1 MVKQYTIGLDIG
13 TNSVGWAVTR
23 DDHDLIRRR
32 MKINGDHDKGSMK
45 KNFWGVRLF
54 DEGVTAEE
62 RRVNRTTR
70 RRLRRRKNRLHYLQ
84 AFFIDDMQKVDKN
97 FFQRLTESFLVPM
110 DKDHDRHP
118 VFGTMAED
126 IAYYK
131 QFPTI
136 YHLRKYL
143 ADSNEQADLR
153 LVYLALAHIIK
164 FRGHFLIEGELSTEH
179 ASNDAVG
186 ETFKAFLHLYN
197 HAFHLQPDD
206 TYINPIPEGLPV
218 EAELTA
224 KVSKSRKAERVVHKV
239 ETEKSNG
246 TFHQFLK
253 LIVGNQGNFKKP
265 FSLEEDRKLDMGKE
279 AYEEDVESLLSE
291 IGEDYRELFLA
302 AKHVH
307 DAIELSGILDGA
319 EPNTKAPLSSSMI
332 ARYDEH
338 KQDLQALKTL
348 VKAELPERSFDIF
361 RNKATDGYA
370 GYIEGKTTEENFYK
384 FMKKELSK
392 VDGSEAFIKKID
404 EERFLRKQRT
414 YDNGVIPHQIH
425 LHELKTIID
434 KQGRFYPFLLE
445 NSRKIESLV
454 TFRVPYYVG
463 PLVKTEGQSEFAW
476 MERKGSETIRPWN
489 MKDEVN
495 LVGSAEKFIEK
506 LTNDDTYLP
515 GEKVLPKHSLLLQ
528 KFNVFN
534 ELTKVKYSDDQGK
547 ICNFSSEEKRDIYQ
561 NLFKGHRTVSLKVFE
576 DYLRNDYLLENP
588 KVQGIEKKFNAS
600 LKTYHDLLKLNISR
614 DILDNEKYANRLE
627 DLVKI
632 LTVFEDREMIRKQ
645 LESFSDLFD
654 QATLKKLERRHY
666 TGWGRLSAK
675 LIHGIKDEQTQKTI
689 LDYLVE
695 DDRPKKN
702 INRNFMQLINDDDV
716 SFKKTIEEARLN
728 LESNDLKDAVDQIPG
743 SPAIKKGILQS
754 LKIVDEI
761 VEIMGYEPE
770 SIVIEMARENQ
781 TTSQGQRNAKE
792 RLKNVEGALKELKSD
807 LLKKHPVDQEMLK
820 NDRLYL
826 YYLQNGRDMYTNQ
839 ELDINKLSNYD
850 IDHIIPRSFTTDNSI
865 DNRVLVSSKSNRG
878 KSDNVPNKDVVR
890 KMKPYWTSFY
900 RSKLISKRK
909 FENLTKAERG
919 GLTDDDK
926 AGFIRRQLVET
937 RQITKHVASILH
949 QRYNN
954 PELDEPAVKIVTLKS
969 ALTSQFRQAFGL
981 YKVREINDYHH
992 AHDAYLN
999 AVVARLLMR
1008 VYPQFIPDF
1017 VYGEYRKTSA
1027 FKENK
1032 ATAKKQ
1038 FYTNLIERFS
1048 KEDKLPDENGE
1059 IAWNKSRD
1067 LAKINRVLNYH
1078 QMNIVKKIETN
1089 SGQFFD
1095 INIKAKGANN
1105 KLIPIKDHLEVTK
1118 YGGYGSPYIAY
1129 SIIFTHEKAKKAKVA
1144 NEILGINIMDRAVFE
1159 TDREKYLKDR
1169 GYINPIFKY
1178 KVPLNTLFEFED
1190 GKRRILTGASELQ
1203 KGNQFILPKY
1213 LVNLI
1218 YYCNKYVNSQFKNVD
1233 YENYIYDHKHQF
1245 SELLNCVLEFGQKY
1259 VINLSKAK
1267 QIEQAYNQSFNQA
1280 DIKEITLS
1288 FIDLMRLNKMEPY
1301 SDIIFFGEKIA
1312 ATRYRSTNTV
1322 LKAKIIYHS
1331 VTGLYETRKE
1341 V

>member
-1 MVKQYTIGLDIG
+1 MKKQYSIGLDIG
-13 TNSVGWAVTR
+13 TNSVGWAVTS
-23 DDHDLIRRR
+23 DNHDLIRRR
-32 MKINGDHDKGSMK
+32 MKINGDYDKGSMK

-62 RRVNRTTR
+62 RRVTRTTR

-84 AFFIDDMQKVDKN
+84 SFFMDEMKKVDEN
-97 FFQRLTESFLVPM
+97 FFYRLTESFIVPM

-118 VFGTMAED
+118 VFGTMEEEV
-126 IAYYK
+126 AYHK

-164 FRGHFLIEGELSTEH
+164 FRGHFLIDGELSTEH

-186 ETFKAFLHLYN
+186 ETFKAFLHHYN
-197 HAFHLQPDD
+197 HAFHLQPDEA
-206 TYINPIPEGLPV
+206 YINLIPEDLSV

-224 KVSKSRKAERVVHKV
+224 KVSKSRKAESVLHKV

-253 LIVGNQGNFKKP
+253 LIVGNQGNFKKT
-265 FSLEEDRKLDMGKE
+265 FSLDEDRKLDIGKE
-279 AYEEDVESLLSE
+279 EYEEDVEALLEE
-291 IGEDYRELFLA
+291 IGEDYRELFLS

-307 DAIELSGILDGA
+307 DAIELSGILEGA
-319 EPNTKAPLSSSMI
+319 DARSKAPLSSSMI
-332 ARYDEH
+332 ARYDNH
-338 KQDLQALKTL
+338 KQDLHALKTL
-348 VKAELPERSFDIF
+348 VKAQLPDRYFDIF
-361 RNKATDGYA
+361 RNSAKDGYA
-370 GYIEGKTTEENFYK
+370 GYIEGKTSEEDFYK
-384 FMKKELSK
+384 FLKKVLNK
-392 VDGSEAFIKKID
+392 VDGAESFIKKID

-425 LHELKTIID
+425 LHELKTIIE
-434 KQGRFYPFLLE
+434 KQGQYYAFLLE
-445 NSRKIESLV
+445 NKEKIASLL
-454 TFRVPYYVG
+454 TFRIPYYVG
-463 PLVKTEGQSEFAW
+463 PLAKGQSKFAW
-476 MERKGSETIRPWN
+476 IEREGHEAVRPWN
-489 MKDEVN
+489 IKEEVN
-495 LVGSAEKFIEK
+495 LVSSAEKFIEK
-506 LTNDDTYLP
+506 MTNDDTYLP
-515 GEKVLPKHSLLLQ
+515 EQKVLPKHSLLLQ

-534 ELTKVKYSDDQGK
+534 ELTKVQYLDSQGQRR
-547 ICNFSSEEKRDIYQ
+547 NFSGKEKQEIYH
-561 NLFKGHRTVSLKVFE
+561 NLFKSEKNRTVSIITFEEYLKNE
-576 DYLRNDYLLENP
+576 YQLDNP

-600 LKTYHDLLKLNISR
+600 LKTYHDFLKLGMSR
-614 DILDNEKYANRLE
+614 DVLDNELYAERLE

-654 QATLKKLERRHY
+654 QAILKKLERRHY

-675 LIHGIKDEQTQKTI
+675 LIHGIKDERTQKTI
-689 LDYLVE
+689 LDYLIE
-695 DDRPKKN
+695 DDRPKNN
-702 INRNFMQLINDDDV
+702 INRNFMQLINDDDL
-716 SFKKTIEEARLN
+716 SFKKTIEEMRLK
-728 LESNDLKDAVDQIPG
+728 LESNNLKDAVDKIPG

-792 RLKNVEGALKELKSD
+792 RLNNIEGALKELKSD
-807 LLKKHPVDQEMLK
+807 LLKKYPVDQEALK

-826 YYLQNGRDMYTNQ
+826 YYLQNGKDMYTNQ

-865 DNRVLVSSKSNRG
+865 DNRVLVSSKLNRG
-878 KSDNVPNKDVVR
+878 KSNDVPSEEVVR
-890 KMKPYWTSFY
+890 NMKSFWSLLY

-909 FENLTKAERG
+909 FDNLTKLK
-919 GLTDDDK
+919 LTDDDK

-969 ALTSQFRQAFGL
+969 ALTSQFRQAFDL

-999 AVVARLLMR
+999 AVVARLLMS
-1008 VYPQFIPDF
+1008 VYPQLIPDF

-1048 KEDKLPDENGE
+1048 KEDKLPDDNGE
-1059 IAWNKSRD
+1059 IAWDKSRD

-1078 QMNIVKKIETN
+1078 QMNIVKKVEVQTGN
-1089 SGQFFD
+1089 FSKVTVLQ
-1095 INIKAKGANN
+1095 KGTSN
-1105 KLIPIKDHLEVTK
+1105 KLIPRKKDWDPKK
-1118 YGGYGSPYIAY
+1118 YGGFDSPNVAY
-1129 SIIFTHEKAKKAKVA
+1129 SIIFTHEKGKQKKVMKDIIGITIMDQQLFEADQIKYLENKGYSNPKINFKLAKYTVFELENNRRRLLASA
-1144 NEILGINIMDRAVFE
+1144 NEA
-1159 TDREKYLKDR
+1159 
-1169 GYINPIFKY
+1169 
-1178 KVPLNTLFEFED
+1178 
-1190 GKRRILTGASELQ
+1190 Q
-1203 KGNQFILPKY
+1203 KGNQMVLPSH
-1213 LVNLI
+1213 LVLLLYHCRRYI
-1218 YYCNKYVNSQFKNVD
+1218 DSSFKNANHETYILENKEKFNELLD
-1233 YENYIYDHKHQF
+1233 YVLQF
-1245 SELLNCVLEFGQKY
+1245 SRQYTLAEVNDRKISAVFEGAFNQAEASDLATSFINLMDYNKMGAPSAFTFFETKIDRKRYTSLKELLN
-1259 VINLSKAK
+1259 
-1267 QIEQAYNQSFNQA
+1267 
-1280 DIKEITLS
+1280 
-1288 FIDLMRLNKMEPY
+1288 
-1301 SDIIFFGEKIA
+1301 
-1312 ATRYRSTNTV
+1312 
-1322 LKAKIIYHS
+1322 AKIIYQS

>member
-1 MVKQYTIGLDIG
+1 MKKSYNIGLDIG

-62 RRVNRTTR
+62 RRINRTTR

-84 AFFIDDMQKVDKN
+84 SFFIDEMKKVDEN
-97 FFQRLTESFLVPM
+97 FFHRLTESFIVPM

-118 VFGTMAED
+118 VFGTMEED
-126 IAYYK
+126 VNYHN

-143 ADSNEQADLR
+143 ADTDEQADLR
-153 LVYLALAHIIK
+153 LVYLALAHIMK

-179 ASNDAVG
+179 ASNDAVK
-186 ETFKAFLHLYN
+186 ETFKAFLHQYN
-197 HAFHLQPDD
+197 QVFHLQSDD
-206 TYINPIPEGLPV
+206 TYINPIPEDLSV
-218 EAELTA
+218 EEELTA
-224 KVSKSRKAERVVHKV
+224 KVSKSRKAESVLHKV

-253 LIVGNQGNFKKP
+253 LMVGNQGNFKKT
-265 FSLEEDRKLDMGKE
+265 FSLDEDRKLDMGKE
-279 AYEEDVESLLSE
+279 EYEEDVESLLAE

-302 AKHVH
+302 AKDVH

-319 EPNTKAPLSSSMI
+319 EPHTKAPLSSSMI
-332 ARYDEH
+332 ARYNEH

-348 VKAELPERSFDIF
+348 VKTERPDRCFDIF
-361 RNKATDGYA
+361 RNKAKDGYA
-370 GYIEGKTTEENFYK
+370 GYIEGKTTEEDFYK
-384 FMKKELSK
+384 FMKKELNK
-392 VDGSEAFIKKID
+392 VDGAEVLLKKID

-425 LHELKTIID
+425 LHELKTIIEN
-434 KQGRFYPFLLE
+434 QGKYYPFLLDNKE
-445 NSRKIESLV
+445 KIESLL
-454 TFRVPYYVG
+454 TFRIPYYVG
-463 PLVKTEGQSEFAW
+463 PLAKTKDQSEFAW
-476 MERKGSETIRPWN
+476 IERKGHEAVRPWN
-489 MKDEVN
+489 IKNEVN

-506 LTNDDTYLP
+506 MTNSDTYLP
-515 GEKVLPKHSLLLQ
+515 DEKVLPKHSLLLQ

-534 ELTKVKYSDDQGK
+534 ELTKVQYVDDQGQRR
-547 ICNFSSEEKRDIYQ
+547 NFSSEEKQDIYQ
-561 NLFKGHRTVSLKVFE
+561 NLFKVHRTVSLKVFE
-576 DYLRNDYLLENP
+576 DYLRNDYQLENP

-600 LKTYHDLLKLNISR
+600 LKTYHDLLKLGISR
-614 DILDNEKYANRLE
+614 DTLDNEAYADRLE

-645 LESFSDLFD
+645 LEGFSDLFN

-675 LIHGIKDEQTQKTI
+675 LINGIKDERTQKTI
-689 LDYLVE
+689 LDYLIE
-695 DDRPKKN
+695 DDGPKKN
-702 INRNFMQLINDDDV
+702 INRNFMQLINDDDL
-716 SFKKTIEEARLN
+716 SFKKTIEEAHLN

-770 SIVIEMARENQ
+770 AIVIEMARENQ

-792 RLKNVEGALKELKSD
+792 RLNNVEGALKELKSD
-807 LLKKHPVDQEMLK
+807 LLKRHPVDQDMLK

-839 ELDINKLSNYD
+839 ELDINKLSSYD

-878 KSDNVPNKDVVR
+878 KSDNVPNKDVVQ
-890 KMKPYWTSFY
+890 KMKSYWTSLY

-909 FENLTKAERG
+909 FDNLTKAERG

-926 AGFIRRQLVET
+926 AGFIKRQLVET

-954 PELDEPAVKIVTLKS
+954 PELDEPPVKIVTLKS
-969 ALTSQFRQAFGL
+969 SLTSQFRQAFGL

-999 AVVARLLMR
+999 AVVARLLMS
-1008 VYPQFIPDF
+1008 VYPQLIPDF

-1048 KEDKLPDENGE
+1048 KEDKLPDVNGE
-1059 IAWNKSRD
+1059 IAWDKARD
-1067 LAKINRVLNYH
+1067 LAKINRVLSYR
-1078 QMNIVKKIETN
+1078 QMNVVKKVEVQTGNFSKATVQPKGN
-1089 SGQFFD
+1089 S
-1095 INIKAKGANN
+1095 N
-1105 KLIPIKDHLEVTK
+1105 KLIPRKNDWDTKK
-1118 YGGYGSPYIAY
+1118 YGGFDSPNVAY
-1129 SIIFTHEKAKKAKVA
+1129 SVIFTYEKGKQKKLIKD
-1144 NEILGINIMDRAVFE
+1144 IIGITIMDQQLFE
-1159 TDREKYLKDR
+1159 ADQVAFLENKGYSNPHVAFKLPKY
-1169 GYINPIFKY
+1169 
-1178 KVPLNTLFEFED
+1178 TLFELEN
-1190 GKRRILTGASELQ
+1190 KRRRLLASANEAQ
-1203 KGNQFILPKY
+1203 KGNQMVLPHH
-1213 LVNLI
+1213 LVTLLYHCRRYIDSSFKNADHEA
-1218 YYCNKYVNSQFKNVD
+1218 YVENHKEQFKSLLDEVLNFSHQYTLAAANDKKIAEVFDKSFEQASAQELATAFINLMD
-1233 YENYIYDHKHQF
+1233 YNKMGAPSAFTFFETKIDRKRYTSVK
-1245 SELLNCVLEFGQKY
+1245 ELLD
-1259 VINLSKAK
+1259 A
-1267 QIEQAYNQSFNQA
+1267 
-1280 DIKEITLS
+1280 T
-1288 FIDLMRLNKMEPY
+1288 
-1301 SDIIFFGEKIA
+1301 IIFQ
-1312 ATRYRSTNTV
+1312 
-1322 LKAKIIYHS
+1322 S

>member
-1 MVKQYTIGLDIG
+1 MKKAYSIGLDIG
-13 TNSVGWAVTR
+13 TNSVGWAVTS

-70 RRLRRRKNRLHYLQ
+70 RRLRRRKNRVHYLQ
-84 AFFIDDMQKVDKN
+84 SFFMDEMKKVDEN
-97 FFQRLTESFLVPM
+97 FFHRLTESFIVPM

-118 VFGTMAED
+118 VFGTMEED
-126 IAYYK
+126 VAYHN

-143 ADSNEQADLR
+143 ADTDQQVDLR

-179 ASNDAVG
+179 ASNDAVR
-186 ETFKAFLHLYN
+186 ETFKSFLHQYN
-197 HAFHLQPDD
+197 QAFHLQPDD
-206 TYINPIPEGLPV
+206 TYINRIPEDLSV

-224 KVSKSRKAERVVHKV
+224 KVSKSRKAESVLHKV

-253 LIVGNQGNFKKP
+253 LMVGNQGNFKKP
-265 FSLEEDRKLDMGKE
+265 FSLDEDRKLDMGKE
-279 AYEEDVESLLSE
+279 DYEEDVESLLAE

-302 AKHVH
+302 AKDVH

-319 EPNTKAPLSSSMI
+319 EPHTKAPLSSSMI
-332 ARYDEH
+332 ARYNEH

-348 VKAELPERSFDIF
+348 VKAERPDRYFDIF
-361 RNKATDGYA
+361 RNKAKDGYA
-370 GYIEGKTTEENFYK
+370 GYIEGKTTEESFYK

-392 VDGSEAFIKKID
+392 VDGAEAFIKKID

-425 LHELKTIID
+425 LHELKTIIEN
-434 KQGRFYPFLLE
+434 QGQYYPFLLDNKE
-445 NSRKIESLV
+445 KIESLL
-454 TFRVPYYVG
+454 TFRIPYYVG
-463 PLVKTEGQSEFAW
+463 PLAKGQSEFAW
-476 MERKGSETIRPWN
+476 IEREGGEAVRPWN
-489 MKDEVN
+489 IKNEVN

-506 LTNDDTYLP
+506 MTNSDTYLP
-515 GEKVLPKHSLLLQ
+515 DEKVLPKHSMLLQ

-534 ELTKVKYSDDQGK
+534 ELTKVKYSDEQGQV
-547 ICNFSSEEKRDIYQ
+547 CNFSSKEKRDIYQ
-561 NLFKGHRTVSLKVFE
+561 NLFKLHRTVSLKVFE
-576 DYLRNDYLLENP
+576 DYLRNDYQLENP

-600 LKTYHDLLKLNISR
+600 LKTYHDLLKLGISR
-614 DILDNEKYANRLE
+614 DTLDNEAYADRLE

-645 LESFSDLFD
+645 LEGFSDLFD

-675 LIHGIKDEQTQKTI
+675 LINSIKDERTQKTI
-689 LDYLVE
+689 LDYLIE
-695 DDRPKKN
+695 DDGPKKN
-702 INRNFMQLINDDDV
+702 INRNFMQLINDDNL

-761 VEIMGYEPE
+761 VGIMGYEPE

-781 TTSQGQRNAKE
+781 TTSQGQQNAKE
-792 RLKNVEGALKELKSD
+792 RLNNVEGALKELKSD
-807 LLKKHPVDQEMLK
+807 LLKKHPVDQDMLK

-839 ELDINKLSNYD
+839 ELDINKLSSYD

-878 KSDNVPNKDVVR
+878 KSDDVPNKDVVQ
-890 KMKPYWTSFY
+890 KMKPYWTSLY

-909 FENLTKAERG
+909 FDNLTKIK
-919 GLTDDDK
+919 LTADDK

-999 AVVARLLMR
+999 AVVARLLMSL
-1008 VYPQFIPDF
+1008 YPQLIPDF

-1032 ATAKKQ
+1032 ATAKKE

-1059 IAWNKSRD
+1059 IAWDKARD
-1067 LAKINRVLNYH
+1067 LAKINRVLSYH
-1078 QMNIVKKIETN
+1078 QMNVVKKTETN

-1105 KLIPIKDHLEVTK
+1105 KLIPIKDHLDVTK
-1118 YGGYGSPYIAY
+1118 YGGYGSPNIAY
-1129 SIIFTHEKAKKAKVA
+1129 SIIFTHEKGKKAKVV
-1144 NEILGINIMDRAVFE
+1144 NEILGINIMDRTVFE
-1159 TDREKYLKDR
+1159 KDREKYLKDR
-1169 GYINPIFKY
+1169 GYVNPIFKY

-1203 KGNQFILPKY
+1203 KGNQFILPKH

-1259 VINLSKAK
+1259 VLSLSKVEK
-1267 QIEQAYNQSFNQA
+1267 IRNAYKESFNQA
-1280 DIKEITLS
+1280 EIKEIVAS
-1288 FIDLMRLNKMEPY
+1288 FITLMDLNKMKP
-1301 SDIIFFGEKIA
+1301 SADFNFFGVKIGE
-1312 ATRYRSTNTV
+1312 TRYRSTKEV
-1322 LKAKIIYHS
+1322 LTSKIIYQS

>member
-1 MVKQYTIGLDIG
+1 MKKPYSIGLDIG

-32 MKINGDHDKGSMK
+32 MKINGDYDKGSMK

-54 DEGVTAEE
+54 DEGITAED

-70 RRLRRRKNRLHYLQ
+70 RRLRRRKNRVYYLQ
-84 AFFIDDMQKVDKN
+84 RFFLDEMKKVDEN
-97 FFQRLTESFLVPM
+97 FFHRLTESFIVPM

-118 VFGTMAED
+118 VFGTMEED
-126 IAYYK
+126 VNYHN

-143 ADSNEQADLR
+143 ADTDEQVDLR

-186 ETFKAFLHLYN
+186 ETFKAFLHQYN
-197 HAFHLQPDD
+197 QAFHLQRDD
-206 TYINPIPEGLPV
+206 TYINPIPEDVSV

-224 KVSKSRKAERVVHKV
+224 KVSKSRKAESVLHKV

-253 LIVGNQGNFKKP
+253 LIVGNQGNFKKS
-265 FSLEEDRKLDMGKE
+265 FSLDEDRRLDMGKE
-279 AYEEDVESLLSE
+279 EYEEDVESLLAE

-302 AKHVH
+302 AKDVH

-319 EPNTKAPLSSSMI
+319 EPHTKAPLSSSMI

-338 KQDLQALKTL
+338 KQDLQVLKTL
-348 VKAELPERSFDIF
+348 IKAELPDRYFDIF
-361 RNKATDGYA
+361 RNKEKDGYA
-370 GYIEGKTTEENFYK
+370 GYIEGKTTEESFYK

-392 VDGSEAFIKKID
+392 VDGAEALLKKID

-425 LHELKTIID
+425 LHELKTIIE
-434 KQGRFYPFLLE
+434 KQGQFYPFLLDNKE
-445 NSRKIESLV
+445 KIESLL
-454 TFRVPYYVG
+454 TFRIPYYVG
-463 PLVKTEGQSEFAW
+463 PLASGQSEFAW
-476 MERKGSETIRPWN
+476 IEREGGEAVRPWN
-489 MKDEVN
+489 IKNEVN

-506 LTNDDTYLP
+506 MTNSDTYLP
-515 GEKVLPKHSLLLQ
+515 DEKVLPKHSMLLQ
-528 KFNVFN
+528 KFNVLN
-534 ELTKVKYSDDQGK
+534 ELTKVQYVDDQGQRR
-547 ICNFSSEEKRDIYQ
+547 NFSGKEKQEIYH
-561 NLFKGHRTVSLKVFE
+561 NLFKSEKNRTVSIKTFEEYLKNE
-576 DYLRNDYLLENP
+576 YQLDHP

-600 LKTYHDLLKLNISR
+600 LKTYHDLLKLGISR
-614 DILDNEKYANRLE
+614 DTLDNETNADRFE

-645 LESFSDLFD
+645 LEAFSDLFD
-654 QATLKKLERRHY
+654 QTTLKKLERRHY

-675 LIHGIKDEQTQKTI
+675 LINGIKDERTQKTI
-689 LDYLVE
+689 LDYLIE

-702 INRNFMQLINDDDV
+702 INRNFMQLINDDNL
-716 SFKKTIEEARLN
+716 SFKKTIEEARLI

-770 SIVIEMARENQ
+770 AIVIEMARENQ

-792 RLKNVEGALKELKSD
+792 RLNNVEGALKELKSD
-807 LLKKHPVDQEMLK
+807 LLKRYPVDQDMLK

-839 ELDINKLSNYD
+839 ELDINKLSSYD

-878 KSDNVPNKDVVR
+878 KSDNVPNKDVVQ
-890 KMKPYWTSFY
+890 KMKSYWTSLY

-909 FENLTKAERG
+909 FDNLTKIK
-919 GLTDDDK
+919 LTADDK
-926 AGFIRRQLVET
+926 ADFIRRQLVET

-999 AVVARLLMR
+999 AVVAWLLMS
-1008 VYPQFIPDF
+1008 VYPQLIPDF

-1059 IAWNKSRD
+1059 IAWDKARD
-1067 LAKINRVLNYH
+1067 LAKINRVLSYR
-1078 QMNIVKKIETN
+1078 QMNVVKKIETN

-1105 KLIPIKDHLEVTK
+1105 KLIPIKDHLDVTK

-1129 SIIFTHEKAKKAKVA
+1129 SIIFTHEKGGNAKVV
-1144 NEILGINIMDRAVFE
+1144 NEILGINIMDRTVFE
-1159 TDREKYLKDR
+1159 KDREKYLKDR
-1169 GYINPIFKY
+1169 GYVNPIFKY

-1190 GKRRILTGASELQ
+1190 GKRRLLTGASELQ
-1203 KGNQFILPKY
+1203 KGNQFILPKH
-1213 LVNLI
+1213 LVNLV
-1218 YYCNKYVNSQFKNVD
+1218 YYCNKYVGSDYKNVD
-1233 YENYIYDHKHQF
+1233 YEKYIYDHKHQF
-1245 SELLNCVLEFGQKY
+1245 SELLNHVLEFSQKY

-1267 QIEQAYNQSFNQA
+1267 QIEHAYNQSFNQA
-1280 DIKEITLS
+1280 DIKEIALS
-1288 FIDLMRLNKMEPY
+1288 FIDLMRLNKMESY
-1301 SDIIFFGEKIA
+1301 SDIVFFGEKIT
-1312 ATRYRSTNTV
+1312 ATRYRSTNAV
-1322 LKAKIIYHS
+1322 LKAKIIYQS